1 MGVFLL
7 EIENHSDKRG
17 QIMQIK
23 LKEITVRELTNGYQ
37 DNEENGV
44 VGYGGKLDIRPPYQR
59 EFIYKD
65 KQRDAVI
72 NTITKNFP
80 LNVMYWAV
88 REDGNFE
95 VIDGQ
100 QRTISISQFVDGDFA
115 FQNRY
120 FHNLQKD
127 EQAKILNYKLMVY
140 LCSGTDSEKLEW
152 FRTINIAGEKLTDQE
167 LRNAVYSGSW
177 VSDAKRYFSK
187 NNCPAY
193 NMGSDYLSG
202 APNRQEY
209 LETTIEWI
217 SNSSIENYMAEHQ
230 DSPNANE
237 LWLYFQSVINWVK
250 AVFPNY
256 RSEMKGIQWGFLYNE
271 FKDKNPDSKKLEKEI
286 SKLMQDEDVTNKKGI
301 YSYVLTRKEKF
312 LNIRAFSDNQKRE
325 AYERQKGICVV
336 CKQHF
341 ELSEMEADH
350 RKPWHE
356 GGKTSAENCQMLCK
370 EDNRRKSG
378 K

>member
-1 MGVFLL
+1 MK
-7 EIENHSDKRG
+7 IE
-17 QIMQIK
+17 
-23 LKEITVRELTNGYQ
+23 LKEITVRDLTNGYQ

-65 KQRDAVI
+65 KQREAVI
-72 NTITKNFP
+72 DTITKDFP

-100 QRTISISQFVDGDFA
+100 QRTISISQFVEGDFA
-115 FQNRY
+115 YKSRY

-127 EQAKILNYKLMVY
+127 EKEQFLNYKLMVY
-140 LCSGTDSEKLEW
+140 LCSGADSERLEW

-187 NNCPAY
+187 NGCAAY
-193 NMGSDYLSG
+193 GLGGDYLNG
-202 APNRQEY
+202 VAIRQEY
-209 LETTIEWI
+209 FETIIGWI
-217 SNSSIENYMAEHQ
+217 CGDNSNDSINNYMAKQQHE
-230 DSPNANE
+230 PNAND
-237 LWLYFQSVINWVK
+237 LWLYFQSVISWVK
-250 AVFPNY
+250 VVFPKY
-256 RSEMKGIQWGFLYNE
+256 RKEMKGIQWGFLYNE
-271 FKDKNPDSKKLEKEI
+271 FKDKKFDHKKLEEEI
-286 SKLMQDEDVTNKKGI
+286 AKLMQDEDVTNKKGI
-301 YSYVLTRKEKF
+301 YDYVLTHKEKY
-312 LNIRAFSDNQKRE
+312 LNIRAFTDNQKRE
-325 AYERQKGICVV
+325 AFERQKGICPV
-336 CKQHF
+336 CTEEYKI
-341 ELSEMEADH
+341 EEMEADH
-350 RKPWHE
+350 ITPWHE

-370 EDNRRKSG
+370 DDNRRKSG